1 MVGGRIL
8 MAQRHWTYLA
18 FLLLNVCHL
27 ICWGCL
33 LLTTLLRVELSANS
47 SLGVSGHLRRP
58 GFSQLANS
66 DERKLRQPRLFLSS
80 IFLAV
85 LFFVCKLLN
94 RLFGNS
100 ANWSAFPDRCPCDL
114 ARPRLGRRTIGQIQ
128 ETEVVFFH
136 VACVHVAC
144 PVHGREDCWVEKPRP
159 RS

>member
-1 MVGGRIL
+1 MKHNFSEG
-8 MAQRHWTYLA
+8 
-18 FLLLNVCHL
+18 
-27 ICWGCL
+27 
-33 LLTTLLRVELSANS
+33 TTEPRVESFSFLECCQAIFEG
-47 SLGVSGHLRRP
+47 LD
-58 GFSQLANS
+58 FSQLANS